1 MRSRSMDRKIALVA
15 LCYCALAV
23 AGCENKG
30 PMERAGEKVDETAR
44 TIQNGGQKT
53 PSDKVKD
60 AAQDVK
66 NGAENA
72 VDDVKK

>member
-1 MRSRSMDRKIALVA
+1 MDRKIMLVA
-15 LCYCALAV
+15 LCLGAV
-23 AGCENKG
+23 AASGCAKQG

-44 TIQNGGQKT
+44 TIQNGGEKT
-53 PSDKVKD
+53 PADKVKD

-72 VDDVKK
+72 VDEAKK